1 MEKLIC
7 SSCCAP
13 IVPTNAKPFLTCDYC
28 GTNVSNPYY
37 DESAAAA
44 AAREEKPDL
53 KTICVQTLREMGS
66 AQNLAALD
74 PDCFGDP
81 ITGVDSARAALSI
94 PDDQQ
99 VYFLISHTVLL
110 IAFSDG
116 LALTDGGLYYS
127 CDGTSGCL
135 SWEAFI
141 TGAIS
146 CTDEND
152 GQDGVLRIGSTV
164 EVPVRNEKD
173 SRLARFLVDFHNHV
187 YHQYTGQSAPASWCV
202 TEAVAAPE
210 EENPS
215 LLGTVL
221 PMIGT
226 ILGGATGRRQTNV
239 RRAPTLHP
247 TSRPTVRQDRRDNV
261 QPPRP
266 LHSSPHRR
274 PVAPPQNPQ
283 PDRHRVP
290 VNRPNLK
297 GLPDIQRRPAINA
310 RPAVAPK
317 SASPARPGANR
328 PGTSARP
335 GSNRPGNANRPGKPG
350 RHR

>member
-1 MEKLIC
+1 MEKMIC
-7 SSCCAP
+7 SACGAA
-13 IVPTNAKPFLTCDYC
+13 IVPNVTQPFLTCAYC
-28 GTNVSNPYY
+28 DTAVNNPYY
-37 DESAAAA
+37 DESAAKEAA
-44 AAREEKPDL
+44 KPSLDAL
-53 KTICVQTLREMGS
+53 CLQELIEMGQG
-66 AQNLAALD
+66 QNLASLD
-74 PDCFGDP
+74 EDCFGTP
-81 ITGVDSARAALSI
+81 IRGIDGPRVGLAVSDAHE
-94 PDDQQ
+94 
-99 VYFLISHTVLL
+99 VYFLYEHSVLL
-110 IAFSDG
+110 LGFSDG
-116 LALTDGGLYYS
+116 LALTDGGVYYA
-127 CDGTSGCL
+127 CDNGKGCL
-135 SWEAFI
+135 PWDAFI
-141 TGAIS
+141 TGAIA
-146 CTDEND
+146 CVEKGDEN
-152 GQDGVLRIGSTV
+152 GTLRIGSTV
-164 EVPVRNEKD
+164 ELSVKSDKD
-173 SRLARFLVDFHNHV
+173 SQLARFLVDFHNHV

-226 ILGGATGRRQTNV
+226 ILGGATVRQQTNV

-266 LHSSPHRR
+266 LHSTPHRR